1 MLAAMVAPLDVP
13 LLVKPRLRG
22 VLHQWAFV
30 VSLGLGLALVLVASP
45 GRERLAALVYALS
58 VAGLLGTSATYHRVN
73 WTRAGARRWMRK
85 LDHSMIFVLI
95 AGTFT
100 PFGLLVA
107 EGTLATAVLIAVWA
121 GAVGG
126 IILQL
131 SWIDAPPWLS
141 ALVYV
146 LLGWVA
152 VAIVPDLLSELGVVA
167 TAMVAAGGLL
177 YTIGAVV
184 YARRRPDPVPTVFGY
199 HEVFHA
205 LVVVAAG
212 LQYAVVAFFVL

>member
-1 MLAAMVAPLDVP
+1 
-13 LLVKPRLRG
+13 
-22 VLHQWAFV
+22 
-30 VSLGLGLALVLVASP
+30 
-45 GRERLAALVYALS
+45 
-58 VAGLLGTSATYHRVN
+58 
-73 WTRAGARRWMRK
+73 MRK

-107 EGTLATAVLIAVWA
+107 EGTLATAILIAVWS
-121 GAVGG
+121 GAVAG
-126 IILQL
+126 IVLQL
-131 SWIDAPPWLS
+131 SWIDAPAWLS
-141 ALVYV
+141 ALIYV
-146 LLGWVA
+146 VLGWVA
-152 VAIVPDLLSELGVVA
+152 VAIMPDLLSELGVVA
-167 TAMVAAGGLL
+167 TLMVAAGGVL

-199 HEVFHA
+199 HEVFHL

>member
-1 MLAAMVAPLDVP
+1 MVSPVGP
-13 LLVKPRLRG
+13 ELLVKPRMRG

-30 VSLGLGLALVLVASP
+30 VSVGLGLALVLVANP
-45 GRERLAALVYALS
+45 GRERVAALVYALS

-73 WTRAGARRWMRK
+73 WTRANARRWMRK

-107 EGTLATAVLIAVWA
+107 EGTLATAILIAVWS
-121 GAVGG
+121 GAVAG
-126 IILQL
+126 IVLQL
-131 SWIDAPPWLS
+131 SWIDAPAWLS
-141 ALVYV
+141 ALIYV
-146 LLGWVA
+146 VLGWVA
-152 VAIVPDLLSELGVVA
+152 VAIMPDLLSELGVVA
-167 TAMVAAGGLL
+167 TLMVAAGGVL

-199 HEVFHA
+199 HEVFHL

>member
-1 MLAAMVAPLDVP
+1 MVSPLTAPP
-13 LLVKPRLRG
+13 LVKPRLRG

-30 VSLGLGLALVLVASP
+30 VSLGLGLALVLVANP
-45 GRERLAALVYALS
+45 GRERFAALVYALS

-107 EGTLATAVLIAVWA
+107 EGTLATAILIAVWT
-121 GAVGG
+121 GAVAG
-126 IILQL
+126 IVLQL
-131 SWIDAPPWLS
+131 SWIDAPPWVS

-146 LLGWVA
+146 ALGWVA
-152 VAIVPDLLSELGVVA
+152 VAIMPDLLSELGIVA
-167 TAMVAAGGLL
+167 TLMVGAGGVL

-199 HEVFHA
+199 HEVFHL

>member
-1 MLAAMVAPLDVP
+1 MVSPIGP
-13 LLVKPRLRG
+13 ELLVKPRMRG

-30 VSLGLGLALVLVASP
+30 VSVGLGLALVLVANP
-45 GRERLAALVYALS
+45 GRERFAALVYALS

-73 WTRAGARRWMRK
+73 WTRASARRWMRK

-107 EGTLATAVLIAVWA
+107 EGTLATAILIAVWS
-121 GAVGG
+121 GAVAG

-131 SWIDAPPWLS
+131 SWIDAPAWVS
-141 ALVYV
+141 AGVYV
-146 LLGWVA
+146 ALGWVA
-152 VAIVPDLLSELGVVA
+152 VAIIPDLLSELGLVA
-167 TAMVAAGGLL
+167 TLMVGAGGLL

-199 HEVFHA
+199 HEVFHL

>member
-1 MLAAMVAPLDVP
+1 MVSPLTPP
-13 LLVKPRLRG
+13 LLVKPRMRG

-45 GRERLAALVYALS
+45 GRERLAALIYALS

-100 PFGLLVA
+100 PFGMLVA
-107 EGTLATAVLIAVWA
+107 EGTLATAVLIAVWS
-121 GAVGG
+121 GAVAG

-131 SWIDAPPWLS
+131 SRIDAPPWVS

-146 LLGWVA
+146 VLGWVA
-152 VAIVPDLLSELGVVA
+152 VAIMPDLVSKLGVVA
-167 TAMVAAGGLL
+167 ALMVAAGGLI
-177 YTIGAVV
+177 YTVGAVV
-184 YARRRPDPVPTVFGY
+184 YALRRPDPVPTVFGY

-205 LVVVAAG
+205 LVIVAAG
-212 LQYAVVAFFVL
+212 LQYAVIAFFVV

>member
-1 MLAAMVAPLDVP
+1 MVSPLTTP
-13 LLVKPRLRG
+13 ALVKPRLRG

-30 VSLGLGLALVLVASP
+30 VSLGLGLALVLVANP
-45 GRERLAALVYALS
+45 GRERFAALVYALS

-73 WTRAGARRWMRK
+73 WTRASARRWMRK

-107 EGTLATAVLIAVWA
+107 EGTLATAILIAVWV
-121 GAVGG
+121 GAVAG
-126 IILQL
+126 IVLQL
-131 SWIDAPPWLS
+131 SWIDAPPWVS

-146 LLGWVA
+146 ALGWVA
-152 VAIVPDLLSELGVVA
+152 VAIMPDLLSELGIVA
-167 TAMVAAGGLL
+167 TLMVAAGGVL

-199 HEVFHA
+199 HEVFHL
-205 LVVVAAG
+205 LVVVASG

>member
-1 MLAAMVAPLDVP
+1 MVSPIGP
-13 LLVKPRLRG
+13 ELLVKPRMRG

-30 VSLGLGLALVLVASP
+30 VSVGLGLALVLVANP
-45 GRERLAALVYALS
+45 GRERFAALVYALS

-73 WTRAGARRWMRK
+73 WTRASARRWMRK

-95 AGTFT
+95 AGTYT

-107 EGTLATAVLIAVWA
+107 EGTLATAILIAVWS
-121 GAVGG
+121 GAVAG

-131 SWIDAPPWLS
+131 SWIDAPAWVS
-141 ALVYV
+141 AGVYV
-146 LLGWVA
+146 ALGWVA
-152 VAIVPDLLSELGVVA
+152 VAIIPDLLSELGLVA
-167 TAMVAAGGLL
+167 TLMVGAGGLL

-199 HEVFHA
+199 HEVFHL

>member
-1 MLAAMVAPLDVP
+1 M
-13 LLVKPRLRG
+13 RG

-45 GRERLAALVYALS
+45 GRERLAALIYALS

-100 PFGLLVA
+100 PFGMLVA
-107 EGTLATAVLIAVWA
+107 EGTLATAVLIAVWS
-121 GAVGG
+121 GAVAG

-131 SWIDAPPWLS
+131 SRIDAPPWVS

-146 LLGWVA
+146 VLGWVA
-152 VAIVPDLLSELGVVA
+152 VAIMPDLVSKLGVVA
-167 TAMVAAGGLL
+167 ALMVAAGGLI
-177 YTIGAVV
+177 YTVGAVV
-184 YARRRPDPVPTVFGY
+184 YALRRPDPVPTVFGY

-205 LVVVAAG
+205 LVIVAAG
-212 LQYAVVAFFVL
+212 LQYAVIAFFVV

>member
-1 MLAAMVAPLDVP
+1 MVSPLTPP
-13 LLVKPRLRG
+13 LLVKPRMRG

-45 GRERLAALVYALS
+45 GRERLAALIYALS

-100 PFGLLVA
+100 PFGMLVA
-107 EGTLATAVLIAVWA
+107 EGTLATAVLIAVWS
-121 GAVGG
+121 GAVAG
-126 IILQL
+126 IVLQL
-131 SWIDAPPWLS
+131 SRIDAPPWVS

-146 LLGWVA
+146 VLGWVA
-152 VAIVPDLLSELGVVA
+152 VAIMPDLVSKLGVVA
-167 TAMVAAGGLL
+167 ALMVAAGGLI
-177 YTIGAVV
+177 YTVGAVV
-184 YARRRPDPVPTVFGY
+184 YALRRPDPVPTVFGY

-205 LVVVAAG
+205 LVIVAAG
-212 LQYAVVAFFVL
+212 LQYAVIAFFVV